1 MEKILNLPL
10 QVLNNKAHMHYI
22 DQYAGAIYGYAIGLA
37 LIGEELTSFKTADL
51 LLKLKQMSIFEPTA
65 EIPFCGFYD
74 IDKIK
79 SKFGASSPTEA
90 GAQLQRAIYGILRP
104 IVTQNAKYD
113 KLNRQVIRTDYVIK
127 HTAFKSQKV
136 LRFLAEFDD
145 YLYEKKYEQI
155 AQACAE
161 FAENLISNE
170 DKLILLFAMILLGLH
185 FVAAAD
191 KSFVFMHEL
200 FAPHY
205 HRVQLIADLI
215 CGVYSVYGMYYGYAA
230 LPIMPELR
238 ICTALN
244 KIMQRS
250 LSE

>member
-10 QVLNNKAHMHYI
+10 QVLNNKAHMRYI

-79 SKFGASSPTEA
+79 GKFGTEIS
-90 GAQLQRAIYGILRP
+90 AQLQRAIYGVLRP
-104 IVTQNAKYD
+104 IITQNAKYD
-113 KLNRQVIRTDYVIK
+113 KLNRHVIRTDYVIK

-145 YLYEKKYEQI
+145 HLYEKKYEQI
-155 AQACAE
+155 AQACVE

-170 DKLILLFAMILLGLH
+170 DKLILLFALILLGLH

-191 KSFVFMHEL
+191 KDFMFIHEL

-215 CGVYSVYGMYYGYAA
+215 CGVYSVYGMYYGYAS

-238 ICTALN
+238 ICAALN